1 MRFLLEGE
9 IEIPKASGAEGAAV
23 RIQCCSEDP
32 GLELGCLHQKWRPG
46 AVLWRVQ
53 VGGGPHSW
61 HQEQGDANVMA
72 CFLEVAFNVQKF

>member
-1 MRFLLEGE
+1 M
-9 IEIPKASGAEGAAV
+9 
-23 RIQCCSEDP
+23 
-32 GLELGCLHQKWRPG
+32 LELGCLRGKWRPG